1 MVSKGKAEVK
11 FSIESMIPKQMPL
24 SQLEPVQSSFS
35 GMPGR
40 RGAMNG
46 PVSVSGKSF
55 EDAIIMRP
63 GLDIS
68 YEIKGLYDSFSA
80 KVGIG
85 DESNSDNSIEFVLS
99 GDGKELWRSKSMKKV
114 DSPQSVKV
122 DITNIQ
128 SLVLH
133 IDGTSSRRSRI
144 QAAWIGA
151 ELSQ

>member
-1 MVSKGKAEVK
+1 
-11 FSIESMIPKQMPL
+11 
-24 SQLEPVQSSFS
+24 
-35 GMPGR
+35 
-40 RGAMNG
+40 MNG
-46 PVSVSGKSF
+46 PVSVNGKSF